1 MSLNTLHV
9 PPKRNINPRIVV
21 CGVGGA
27 GCNAVNNMMMK
38 GLQGAEFI
46 VANTDAQSLDSSSAD
61 VKIQLGAELTQGLGA
76 GSNPEVGLKAA
87 EETTDTIL
95 EHFDGVH
102 MCFITAGMGGG
113 TGTGAGPYIAKLA
126 REAGILTVGVI
137 TKPFAFEGQ
146 RRMDVALDGLVELR
160 SAVHTLLVV
169 PNENLFLMANE
180 NTTTTDAFIKA
191 DDVLYQAVKGVTDL
205 IIRPG
210 LINLDFAD
218 VKSVMLETG
227 SAMMGS
233 GEAEGADR
241 GAKAAEMAMNNPL
254 LEETCLA
261 DARGI
266 LINVV
271 GGSDLTLW
279 DLNSASTTVREGVNK
294 NARVILGST
303 LEPSLEGVVRVS
315 LVATGLSPAPGEQ
328 AGALE
333 SSFEE
338 ANRGD
343 SFFERIDKD
352 AAATANSAADV
363 DTWDGNVLA
372 DSARNGHGSEERPQT
387 PAPRRGGFVAPRPA
401 ARVEPP
407 LQAEMPSAS
416 AARAEQAPPAEAE
429 RTDTGQSARRGIG
442 GVFSRMTKPYDGA
455 REGAGDGGQPR
466 LTSSPGYRHGNDS
479 EPDLR
484 TPAFMRR
491 QAN

>member
-61 VKIQLGAELTQGLGA
+61 VKVQLGAELTQGLGA
-76 GSNPEVGLKAA
+76 GSNPEVGQKAA
-87 EETTDTIL
+87 EETTDEIL

-126 REAGILTVGVI
+126 RESGILTVGVI

-227 SAMMGS
+227 SAMMGT

-254 LEETCLA
+254 LEETCLT

-279 DLNSASTTVREGVNK
+279 DLNSASTKVREGVNK

-315 LVATGLSPAPGEQ
+315 LVATGLSPASGEQ

-352 AAATANSAADV
+352 VAATTNPAADV
-363 DTWDGNVLA
+363 DTWDGNVL
-372 DSARNGHGSEERPQT
+372 SEPARHGHGFEERPQT
-387 PAPRRGGFVAPRPA
+387 AAPRRGGFVAPRPA

-407 LQAEMPSAS
+407 LHAESPSAS
-416 AARAEQAPPAEAE
+416 ADRTEQEPPAEVDRADAG
-429 RTDTGQSARRGIG
+429 RSGRRGIG

-466 LTSSPGYRHGNDS
+466 LTSSPGYRQGNDS